1 MNSEILLLKK
11 MLEKAYRIETSFE
24 DEASFKAFIE
34 AMDEEQR
41 NICLNSQTGDFLTR
55 FTK

>member
-1 MNSEILLLKK
+1 MLKK